1 MLYEVI
7 TWLPIWGSD
16 TAGTLHPIHRLS
28 RSGPTDGNRRLRC
41 ADHGDFASI
50 ADNGTGG
57 LVKTDITDLFA
68 ENFRLW
74 IESGYVRSG
83 SSVNE
88 VNYFYMIPVMASFDY
103 SMRLSRRV
111 TLSPV
116 LSVGYTY
123 VNLSYRKNGSSI
135 YETKSAWE
143 PATSAGIDLDFSIS
157 RNSSIT
163 LGSRYGAV
171 FEKEKNMYFS
181 MFTRITSYNV
191 CYTKLLRN
199 AC

>member
-1 MLYEVI
+1 VSRIILVAITLFSVLSFMLQ
-7 TWLPIWGSD
+7 
-16 TAGTLHPIHRLS
+16 TAGYAEYTSKSDNKPHELS
-28 RSGPTDGNRRLRC
+28 AQTVYFMP
-41 ADHGDFASI
+41 HGDFASI

-181 MFTRITSYNV
+181 MFTAGFKCRFNIYH
-191 CYTKLLRN
+191 K
-199 AC
+199 